1 MARPVARGAFL
12 GGVALLALSYGWLRA
27 DHPPRHV
34 SAHLAAPA
42 APRSAVS
49 APPVPV
55 APASAAV
62 SASPAEDASCEDDAL
77 VAPTGHPTGLSCADA
92 RSLMQEI
99 KQRFAAD
106 LPEPLPNAFAESVTS
121 WLDPH
126 GLWSAS
132 ADAPTGPLIAN
143 DAVALLAELRDQ
155 PGSKAP
161 CGASLEIGA
170 ALERWIA
177 ELQTAFDAAR
187 DGAPAMPR
195 ESAAELALASAFEDG
210 DVTVPARNLAAE
222 LGRRVGSVSVSY
234 GPTLEPFVRAARE
247 RFLPT
252 LSAAEWQRVVLA
264 AAVRSFVSVV
274 DPHGAWA
281 PLDEEWS
288 LYADDP
294 SFDDDE
300 RLWGDMLRTALGV
313 RVVDA
318 PTPPLQMDDL
328 VLSIQ
333 GVPTVGLSVEQVE
346 QLARAD
352 STAQPSLGRS
362 VVVLR
367 EGEDAP
373 RELVV
378 EPDAAADDDDTEIGE
393 DEVASSKHAGSDAEL
408 ATDFVPY
415 GRGNAEVITIRY
427 VGDDLGE
434 RVAAAVAD
442 ALAARTPPLGIL
454 LDLRGNGGGSTDGAA
469 AALGVFEPGVPAF
482 PLLHRGHVTEV
493 LGAQAP
499 SPASRWH
506 GPVAALVD
514 GATAS
519 AAEMLAGGLAKYRRG
534 PLLGQRTYG
543 KGCVQEYFRDRVG
556 AGVLRLTTRLY
567 ALPDGSPV
575 QRRGLVPD
583 FFVGPDEPGEREADM
598 QGSLEPVPG
607 PDVRAPFTPGP
618 AWPAISGR
626 VGPCPDSVICAALR
640 KAAGIPVARAR
651 PEPAARKR
659 RAPRPHAPASR

>member
-1 MARPVARGAFL
+1 MRRLAARAAFL
-12 GGVALLALSYGWLRA
+12 GGLALLGFSYGLLHGERA
-27 DHPPRHV
+27 PERLKARV
-34 SAHLAAPA
+34 AAPA
-42 APRSAVS
+42 APHAAPSA
-49 APPVPV
+49 AV
-55 APASAAV
+55 APAPV
-62 SASPAEDASCEDDAL
+62 ASGSVANPDEASCQDEAL
-77 VAPTGHPTGLSCADA
+77 VPPTGHLVGLSCADA

-106 LPEPLPNAFAESVTS
+106 LPEPLPNAFAESLTS

-143 DAVALLAELRDQ
+143 DAVALLAELRDL
-155 PGSKAP
+155 PTSKAP
-161 CGASLEIGA
+161 CAAAAEIGG

-177 ELQTAFDAAR
+177 ELQVAFDSAS
-187 DGAPAMPR
+187 DGAPALPR

-210 DVTVPARNLAAE
+210 DVTVPARHLAAE
-222 LGRRVGSVSVSY
+222 LGRRVGSVSASY
-234 GPTLEPFVRAARE
+234 AGTLQPFVRASRE

-252 LSAAEWQRVVLA
+252 LEAPEWEHVVLA

-300 RLWGDMLRTALGV
+300 RLWGDMLRTALGI

-346 QLARAD
+346 QLARA
-352 STAQPSLGRS
+352 SSSAPPSLGRS

-367 EGEDAP
+367 EGEDSP

-378 EPDAAADDDDTEIGE
+378 EPDAAADDEGDLGE
-393 DEVASSKHAGSDAEL
+393 DEVASTKHSSSDAEL
-408 ATDFVPY
+408 AVDFVPY

-434 RVAAAVAD
+434 RVASAVAD

-469 AALGVFEPGVPAF
+469 AALGVFAPGVPAF
-482 PLLHRGHVTEV
+482 PLLHRGQVTEV
-493 LGAQAP
+493 LTAQAP
-499 SPASRWH
+499 GSAARWH

-575 QRRGLVPD
+575 QRRGIVPD
-583 FFVGPDEPGEREADM
+583 FFVGPDEAGEREADM
-598 QGSLEPVPG
+598 QGSLEPAPG
-607 PDVRAPFTPGP
+607 PDVRVPFTPGP
-618 AWPAISGR
+618 AWPPISGR
-626 VGPCPDSVICAALR
+626 VGPCPDSIICTALR

-659 RAPRPHAPASR
+659 RAPRPHAPGSR

>member
-1 MARPVARGAFL
+1 MARPSAARVSFL
-12 GGVALLALSYGWLRA
+12 GGVALLAVAFAWLRTE
-27 DHPPRHV
+27 HPSPHATAR
-34 SAHLAAPA
+34 SAAPSP
-42 APRSAVS
+42 PRSAPS
-49 APPVPV
+49 AAPT
-55 APASAAV
+55 PAS
-62 SASPAEDASCEDDAL
+62 DADETSCQDDAL
-77 VAPTGHPTGLSCADA
+77 VQPTGRPTGLTCAEA

-99 KQRFAAD
+99 QQRFAAD
-106 LPEPLPNAFAESVTS
+106 LPEPLPNAFAESMTS

-143 DAVALLAELRDQ
+143 EAERMLAELRDS
-155 PGSKAP
+155 PASAAP
-161 CGASLEIGA
+161 CKAATEIGA
-170 ALERWIA
+170 ALARWVA
-177 ELQTAFDAAR
+177 ELQTAFDTASA
-187 DGAPAMPR
+187 GAPALSR
-195 ESAAELALASAFEDG
+195 ENAAELALASAFEDG
-210 DVTVPARNLAAE
+210 DVTVPARSLAAE
-222 LGRRVGSVSVSY
+222 LGRRVGSIAAAY
-234 GPTLEPFVRAARE
+234 GSTLEPFARTSRE

-252 LSAAEWQRVVLA
+252 LEAAEWQRIVLA
-264 AAVRSFVSVV
+264 AAVRSYVSVV

-318 PTPPLQMDDL
+318 PTPPLEMDDL

-333 GVPTVGLSVEQVE
+333 GVPTVGLSIEQVE

-352 STAQPSLGRS
+352 SPVSPSLGRS

-367 EGEDAP
+367 AGEDSP

-378 EPDAAADDDDTEIGE
+378 EPDAGGDDDDTEVAADENVPSKRSDAGA
-393 DEVASSKHAGSDAEL
+393 EVAI
-408 ATDFVPY
+408 DFVPY
-415 GRGNAEVITIRY
+415 GHGNAEVLTIRY

-434 RVAAAVAD
+434 RVAGAVAD
-442 ALAARTPPLGIL
+442 ALSARTRPVGIL

-482 PLLHRGHVTEV
+482 PLLHRGQVTEV
-493 LGAQAP
+493 LSAQAP
-499 SPASRWH
+499 APSSRWR
-506 GPVAALVD
+506 GPVATLVD

-567 ALPDGSPV
+567 TLPDGSPV
-575 QRRGLVPD
+575 QRRGLTPD
-583 FFVGPDEPGEREADM
+583 LFVGPDEPGEREADTPD
-598 QGSLEPVPG
+598 SLEPMNG
-607 PDVRAPFTPGP
+607 PDVRVPFMPGP
-618 AWPAISGR
+618 SWPSSVGR
-626 VGPCPDSVICAALR
+626 VGPCPDSVICTALR
-640 KAAGIPVARAR
+640 KAAGTPMARVR

-659 RAPRPHAPASR
+659 RAPRPHSPASR

>member
-1 MARPVARGAFL
+1 MVRRLLARVSFL
-12 GGVALLALSYGWLRA
+12 GGVALLVVAAVRVGADNKSLRRPRPTSVA
-27 DHPPRHV
+27 PP
-34 SAHLAAPA
+34 PA
-42 APRSAVS
+42 APSAQS
-49 APPVPV
+49 P
-55 APASAAV
+55 
-62 SASPAEDASCEDDAL
+62 SPAESEPTSCEDDTL
-77 VAPTGHPTGLSCADA
+77 VAPTGHPVGLSCNQA

-99 KQRFAAD
+99 RTRFAAD
-106 LPEPLPNAFAESVTS
+106 LPPAAPHAFAESVTS

-132 ADAPTGPLIAN
+132 ADAPTAPLIAGE
-143 DAVALLAELRDQ
+143 AEALLDELAASPGSPRPCAAAAEIGTALEHWVGELR
-155 PGSKAP
+155 A
-161 CGASLEIGA
+161 
-170 ALERWIA
+170 
-177 ELQTAFDAAR
+177 TFDASSA
-187 DGAPAMPR
+187 GAPVLSRPG
-195 ESAAELALASAFEDG
+195 AAELALASAFEDG
-210 DVTVPARNLAAE
+210 DVTVPAQSLAAE
-222 LGRRVGSVSVSY
+222 LGRRVGSVSATF

-252 LSAAEWQRVVLA
+252 LSASEWENVVLA

-294 SFDDDE
+294 SFDDDD

-318 PTPPLQMDDL
+318 PTSPLEIDDL
-328 VLSIQ
+328 VLSIE

-352 STAQPSLGRS
+352 SPASTTNGRS

-378 EPDAAADDDDTEIGE
+378 EPIAGDEDDDEPGASET
-393 DEVASSKHAGSDAEL
+393 ASSKKSSPDAEI
-408 ATDFVPY
+408 AVDFVPY
-415 GRGNAEVITIRY
+415 GHGNAEIVTIRY
-427 VGDDLGE
+427 MGDDLGE
-434 RVAAAVAD
+434 RVASIVEE
-442 ALAARTPPLGIL
+442 ALSARTPPVGIL

-482 PLLHRGHVTEV
+482 PLLHRGQVTEV
-493 LGAQAP
+493 LAATAP
-499 SPASRWH
+499 ADGRRWR

-514 GATAS
+514 GSTAS
-519 AAEMLAGGLAKYRRG
+519 AAEMLAGGIAKYRRG

-556 AGVLRLTTRLY
+556 IGVLRLTTRLY
-567 ALPDGSPV
+567 SLPDGSPV

-583 FFVGPDEPGEREADM
+583 IFVGTDDHGEHEADM
-598 QGSLEPVPG
+598 PGTLEPAPG
-607 PDVRAPFTPGP
+607 PDVRVAAPAGP
-618 AWPAISGR
+618 SWPSTGGR
-626 VGPCPDSVICAALR
+626 VGPCPDTEICAALR
-640 KAAGIPVARAR
+640 KAAGTPMARVR

-659 RAPRPHAPASR
+659 RAPRPHVATNR